1 MTTKEIKSEI
11 QKVIDNFP
19 ESVLEEI
26 LQYLKQVQKANLK
39 NIEMSIHLGQI
50 LREDKELLEKLA
62 K

>member
-11 QKVIDNFP
+11 QKVIDKFP
-19 ESVLEEI
+19 DSVLVDV
-26 LQYLKQVQKANLK
+26 LQYLKQIQNANIK
-39 NIEMSIHLGQI
+39 GIEMSIHLGQI